1 MLDLTTR
8 RGKIVD
14 AAMRLAAERGWSG
27 LSLDEIAAATG
38 VNLAEFRQEF
48 QSKTQILSAF
58 TRAVDDAVMAKVER
72 PGPETVA
79 RDRLFDVL
87 MTRFEV
93 MAPYKPAL
101 RRIMSDL
108 RFRPG
113 ESLVQAGV
121 AGRSVYWMLAAAGLD
136 ADGPR
141 GAVRVPGVM
150 GIYARA
156 FDTWLEEEDPG
167 MARTMAA
174 LDSRLR
180 RGERIAQRVDDMLA
194 AAGNM
199 FSSLKDRRRKPA
211 PEDEMATA
219 TAEPAPVTPEPAP
232 ASPTPGTPPTSGPAG
247 TESGPAPTV

>member
-1 MLDLTTR
+1 MLDQTTR

-14 AAMRLAAERGWSG
+14 AALRLAGERGWSA
-27 LSLDEIAAATG
+27 LSFDEIAGAAG
-38 VNLAEFRQEF
+38 YNLAEFRQEF
-48 QSKTQILSAF
+48 QSKSQILSAF
-58 TRAVDDAVMAKVER
+58 TREIDDAVMAKVGR
-72 PGPETVA
+72 PEPGTAA

-108 RFRPG
+108 RYRPG
-113 ESLVQAGV
+113 ESLVQVGAV
-121 AGRSVYWMLAAAGLD
+121 GRSIYWMLAAAGLD

-156 FDTWLEEEDPG
+156 FDTWLEDDDPG

-180 RGERIAQRVDDMLA
+180 RGESIARRVDDMLA
-194 AAGNM
+194 AAGQM
-199 FSSLKDRRRKPA
+199 FSSLKDRKRKAPAAGDEVAPAAAEPSPPA
-211 PEDEMATA
+211 P
-219 TAEPAPVTPEPAP
+219 P
-232 ASPTPGTPPTSGPAG
+232 PGTPPTGPAG
-247 TESGPAPTV
+247 TESGPLPAV

>member
-1 MLDLTTR
+1 MLDQTTR
-8 RGKIVD
+8 RGKIIE
-14 AAMRLAAERGWSG
+14 AALRLAGERGWG
-27 LSLDEIAAATG
+27 ALSFDEIAGAAG
-38 VNLAEFRQEF
+38 YNLAEFRQEF
-48 QSKTQILSAF
+48 QSKSQILSAF
-58 TRAVDDAVMAKVER
+58 TREIDDAVLAKVGR
-72 PGPETVA
+72 PEQGTAA

-108 RFRPG
+108 RYRPG

-121 AGRSVYWMLAAAGLD
+121 AGRSIYWMLAAAGLD

-150 GIYARA
+150 GIYAHA
-156 FDTWLEEEDPG
+156 FDTWLEDDDPG

-180 RGERIAQRVDDMLA
+180 RGESIARRVDDMLA
-194 AAGNM
+194 AAGKM
-199 FSSLKDRRRKPA
+199 FSSLKDRKRAAPA
-211 PEDEMATA
+211 AEDEVAPA
-219 TAEPAPVTPEPAP
+219 AAEPTPSTPL
-232 ASPTPGTPPTSGPAG
+232 PGTPPTGPAG
-247 TESGPAPTV
+247 TESGPLPAV